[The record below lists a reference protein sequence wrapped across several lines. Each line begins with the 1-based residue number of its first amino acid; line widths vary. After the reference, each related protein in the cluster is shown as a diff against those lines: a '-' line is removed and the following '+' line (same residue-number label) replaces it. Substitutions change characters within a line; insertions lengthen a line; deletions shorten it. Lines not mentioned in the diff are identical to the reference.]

1 MRLAVPNIVSNLTV
15 PLLTMVDLH
24 LMGYLGASKFMGAV
38 ALGGVIFN
46 MIYAFFAFLRMS
58 LSGMTAQAFGR
69 SDSSQQNTLFM
80 QGLFVA
86 IVGSL
91 FILLFQKPIASLSFY
106 LLQGSELVESL
117 AYSYYSIRIWAAP
130 AVIALLV
137 FNGWFLGM
145 QNAVFPMLTSI
156 IINIINIVVSI
167 VCVRYFDMEVRGVA
181 LGSVVAQYAGL
192 LLSVIMYFAKY
203 HHSQI
208 RVPISQWLKLNA
220 FKQFAGVSRDI
231 IIRTLSIVGVF
242 VFFTS
247 ASASFG
253 DDYLAANTVLLQFL
267 FLISYFLDGYAYAAE
282 AIVGQYVG
290 SKNILLLK
298 KSIRHLLGFGL
309 AFGVIF
315 SILYF
320 VAGTPL
326 LTVFTNNQVVIDIAQ
341 NYLLWLVVL
350 PLLGF
355 AAYIWDGIYI
365 GATASVEM
373 RNSMI
378 LSVIAF
384 FVCYY
389 IGKNYI
395 GNHALWMAMC
405 VFMTLRGVLQ
415 SLFYKRVLKN
425 SGF

>member
-58 LSGMTAQAFGR
+58 LSGMTAQAYGR
-69 SDSSQQNTLFM
+69 NDTAQQYTLFM
-80 QGLFVA
+80 QGIFVA
-86 IVGSL
+86 VVGSL
-91 FILLFQKPIASLSFY
+91 LILLFQKPIASLSFH
-106 LLQGSELVESL
+106 LLQGSVLVESL
-117 AYSYYSIRIWAAP
+117 AYSYFSIRIWAAP

-145 QNAVFPMLTSI
+145 QNAVFPMITSI
-156 IINIINIVVSI
+156 IINIINIIVSI
-167 VCVRYFDMEVRGVA
+167 ICVKYFGMEVRGVA

-192 LLSVIMYFAKY
+192 FMSIILYFYKFHRAQIIVSVN
-203 HHSQI
+203 S
-208 RVPISQWLKLNA
+208 WLKISA
-220 FKQFAGVSRDI
+220 FKKFAGVSRDI

-267 FLISYFLDGYAYAAE
+267 FLISYFLDGYAFAAE

-290 SKNILLLK
+290 SKNVLLLK

-309 AFGVIF
+309 GFGLIF
-315 SILYF
+315 SSLYF
-320 VAGTPL
+320 VAGTSL
-326 LTVFTNNQVVIDIAQ
+326 LTIFTNNTDVISIAQ
-341 NYLLWLVVL
+341 KYLPWLVAL

-355 AAYIWDGIYI
+355 AAYIWDGVYI

-378 LSVIAF
+378 ISVVAF
-384 FVCYY
+384 FACYFL
-389 IGKNYI
+389 GKNVL

-415 SLFYKRVLKN
+415 SLLYKHVLKN